1 MLQRKLCHDC
11 VLTPWFF
18 CSLSAGTSV
27 SIPLRMQ
34 APSSQPPWSRTS
46 AMMRSSQAQLLQQH
60 RDSTRVSQPQLSS
73 PSAQATLSSTT
84 AAVSHPDSADKTTI
98 SGISST
104 SRTMSSTMAPQSALP
119 DRGTTAAFSS
129 IEAAIAAQHRAR
141 LLARHSKSQAASA
154 IPGERR
160 RRSYIC
166 RACGKAFS
174 GLSNLE
180 AHERVH
186 TGEKPFRCDTCGKR
200 FSEAG
205 NLKKHQRVHTG
216 EKPFSCDQCGKT
228 FAWICNL
235 RTHQQSATGC
245 GPQARGGLG

>member
-1 MLQRKLCHDC
+1 MIACC
-11 VLTPWFF
+11 
-18 CSLSAGTSV
+18 LSTGMSV
-27 SIPLRMQ
+27 PLRMQ

-46 AMMRSSQAQLLQQH
+46 ALMRGAQAQLLQQH
-60 RDSTRVSQPQLSS
+60 CDGGHASEPHNSAAASRPVTTVKAPVLGIRSTVTP
-73 PSAQATLSSTT
+73 
-84 AAVSHPDSADKTTI
+84 H
-98 SGISST
+98 
-104 SRTMSSTMAPQSALP
+104 SALP
-119 DRGTTAAFSS
+119 VRGTRAAFSS
-129 IEAAIAAQHRAR
+129 MEAAIAAQHRAR
-141 LLARHSKSQAASA
+141 LLAYKSKSQTAS
-154 IPGERR
+154 IERR

-186 TGEKPFRCDTCGKR
+186 TGEKPFSCDICGKR

-216 EKPFSCDQCGKT
+216 EKPFGCEQCGKR

-235 RTHQQSATGC
+235 RTHQQSASGC
-245 GPQARGGLG
+245 GPQARGGLA